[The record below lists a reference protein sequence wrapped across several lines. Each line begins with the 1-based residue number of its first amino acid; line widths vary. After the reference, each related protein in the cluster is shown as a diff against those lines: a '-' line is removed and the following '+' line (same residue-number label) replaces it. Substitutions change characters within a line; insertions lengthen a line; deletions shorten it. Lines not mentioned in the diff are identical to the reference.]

1 MSSDHE
7 RHQGGNTDVSRLVGV
22 PSTSTPT
29 RPTFPSFRLD
39 ADESDGEGDRAFE
52 SSGAQSRGLS
62 DTHLLSPFTGYDGMG
77 DSFLL
82 ASNEGDSEEAQQ
94 EGSIEDDQN
103 GRVAGAPR
111 STRRKRKSF
120 NNDADSMLETSDQN
134 RAGVHSPGQMSLSDD
149 VSEAGRNADNEE
161 NEENSAFEG
170 SHADDSNT
178 GYEEYAE
185 DDADEEDDYRTTDD
199 EEEEGEGDEYGRGY
213 VDEDAMDLQRAILS
227 SMEQSSNSSLA
238 SSDYFQRE
246 HVGRGSKSMSGML
259 GLLVRIREA
268 MSSLAFQ
275 CFQPLFAAHNTI
287 SNISAYTVDQSLMA
301 HGAAYS
307 VWQKIQTIAG
317 SGFEALYSATE
328 RQALLLQIIRTP
340 ISILH
345 LLPGLSEGMHR
356 VAERGHTD
364 DFGGFLSNNRGAGTD
379 RTAMMDDLIT
389 FLEFIKVSY
398 LADNVDI
405 LAAMRNYSVTQPY
418 SDGFRRSISCALFRA
433 FRSVIIPTLE
443 LLIHTP
449 IVSTQPLHQPW
460 GHQGDK
466 LLTLIVECVQID
478 LQAIFRPT
486 SLSGIKTSISELTT
500 ALEQTFTAFVLPII
514 ANMCAQ
520 SDSIPALAVLLP
532 HAMKLL
538 EIFRNHHAHASVT
551 LQSIRSDHNN
561 ASQQSVLQYY
571 IFLQSW
577 LDEQMKWILLFV
589 AVALQTLIN
598 PPTKLGPPRLSSA
611 LLSCMHL
618 LNVHKIE
625 ADAIEDAF
633 ICFTNT
639 DVRVPHLADSL
650 VWVLL
655 GHKGEEG
662 IDNVCA
668 SSHKSIP
675 ASSYCTESGH
685 LFHAMNGTPTSLLLE
700 LDKSV
705 QSSLSDSAWA
715 NVLSDQGLWSDAGI
729 LSATESSSPLSVILQ
744 ACAFVKQEKDGK
756 AVVIPSVHNDVAI
769 GVAQVG
775 DPRKYFIRSVY
786 EYLDISTLPPLIIVT
801 V

>member
-1 MSSDHE
+1 MTPGHDPGSVNRSHQDVGND
-7 RHQGGNTDVSRLVGV
+7 RPQGGNTDVSRLVGV
-22 PSTSTPT
+22 PSTSTPAH
-29 RPTFPSFRLD
+29 PTFPSFRLD
-39 ADESDGEGDRAFE
+39 ADESDGEEDRAFE
-52 SSGAQSRGLS
+52 STGADSRGLS
-62 DTHLLSPFTGYDGMG
+62 DTHLLSPFTGYDGMA

-82 ASNEGDSEEAQQ
+82 ASTEGDAEEAQQ
-94 EGSIEDDQN
+94 EGSVDDDQN

-120 NNDADSMLETSDQN
+120 NNDIDSMLETSDQN

-149 VSEAGRNADNEE
+149 VSETGRGNIDNED
-161 NEENSAFEG
+161 NEENSAFED
-170 SHADDSNT
+170 SHADDSNA

-199 EEEEGEGDEYGRGY
+199 EEEEEEGDEYGRGY
-213 VDEDAMDLQRAILS
+213 VDEDTMDLQRAILS

-259 GLLVRIREA
+259 GLLVRTKEA

-275 CFQPLFAAHNTI
+275 CFQPLFAAHNTT
-287 SNISAYTVDQSLMA
+287 SNVSASNVDQSLMA

-340 ISILH
+340 MSLLH
-345 LLPGLSEGMHR
+345 LLPGLSEGLHQ
-356 VAERGHTD
+356 VAERSHTD
-364 DFGGFLSNNRGAGTD
+364 VFGGFLSNSCGAGTD
-379 RTAMMDDLIT
+379 RSTMMNDLIT
-389 FLEFIKVSY
+389 FFEFIKVSY

-405 LAAMRNYSVTQPY
+405 LAVMRDISVTQTY
-418 SDGFRRSISCALFRA
+418 ADGFRRSISCALFRI
-433 FRSVIIPTLE
+433 FRSLIIPTLE
-443 LLIHTP
+443 LLIHTSIAP
-449 IVSTQPLHQPW
+449 TQPLHQPW
-460 GHQGDK
+460 GHHGDK
-466 LLTLIVECVQID
+466 LFTLVVECVQID
-478 LQAIFRPT
+478 LQAIFNPS
-486 SLSGIKTSISELTT
+486 SLSGINVSISELTT
-500 ALEQTFTAFVLPII
+500 AFEQTFTAVI
-514 ANMCAQ
+514 ANICAQ

-538 EIFRNHHAHASVT
+538 EIFRHHHSHASVT
-551 LQSIRSDHNN
+551 LQTIRSDQNN
-561 ASQQSVLQYY
+561 ASQRSVLQYF
-571 IFLQSW
+571 ISLQSW
-577 LDEQMKWILLFV
+577 LDEQMKWILLFI
-589 AVALQTLIN
+589 AVALQALVN

-633 ICFTNT
+633 VCFTNT

-662 IDNVCA
+662 INMVCA
-668 SSHKSIP
+668 SPHKPI
-675 ASSYCTESGH
+675 AVSSYSTESGH
-685 LFHAMNGTPTSLLLE
+685 LFHAANGTPTSLLLE
-700 LDKSV
+700 LDKFA
-705 QSSLSDSAWA
+705 QSSLAGSAWA
-715 NVLSDQGLWSDAGI
+715 SALCDQGLWSDAGI
-729 LSATESSSPLSVILQ
+729 LSVTESSSPLSMILQ

-756 AVVIPSVHNDVAI
+756 AVVIPSLHSDVAI
-769 GVAQVG
+769 GVTQVG
-775 DPRKYFIRSVY
+775 GLS
-786 EYLDISTLPPLIIVT
+786 LDMNALI
-801 V
+801 